1 MSEHDRPLEQPPPA
15 TGVDEH
21 SPAEPGPGEARLDAG
36 HDVAPAPAAAPGD
49 DVSDGGANGDVRE
62 GEGSEGSEA
71 AAAPVEDAL
80 DVLTRERDEF
90 LDALRRVQAE
100 FENYKKRMLRQQTEH
115 LERASEGLVVKLLPV
130 LDAVDLARSH
140 GAGDDLEQ
148 IAGALLDVLAKEGL
162 ERIDPMGEKF
172 DPTEHEA
179 VQHEPG
185 DGDEPVVSGLMRAGW
200 RWKGRVL
207 RPAMVTVKG

>member
-1 MSEHDRPLEQPPPA
+1 MSSDHDRAPEDQPVGEPA
-15 TGVDEH
+15 PEVGTEEAAAAEPGAVDA
-21 SPAEPGPGEARLDAG
+21 PAPEPEPGPGDEAS
-36 HDVAPAPAAAPGD
+36 VAAA
-49 DVSDGGANGDVRE
+49 E
-62 GEGSEGSEA
+62 
-71 AAAPVEDAL
+71 PVEDAL
-80 DVLTRERDEF
+80 GVLTRERDEF

-100 FENYKKRMLRQQTEH
+100 FENYKKRMMRQQTEH

-140 GAGDDLEQ
+140 GAGDDVEP
-148 IAGALLDVLAKEGL
+148 IAGALLDVLGKEGL
-162 ERIDPMGEKF
+162 ERIDPVGEKF

-207 RPAMVTVKG
+207 RPAMVTVRG